1 MSSGMSEEI
10 SRIKRYWLNTQGGRT
25 FSDVKVDLRGEY
37 VEMLDHNQQE
47 EKVYIPNNNELREI
61 YANRVV
67 EQTEDLMK
75 YRREKENP
83 SLEE

>member
-1 MSSGMSEEI
+1 MSEEI

-25 FSDVKVDLRGEY
+25 FSDIRADIKGEY
-37 VEMLDHNQQE
+37 VEMLDRNHNE
-47 EKVYIPNNNELREI
+47 ERVYLPDNDELRLI

-67 EQTEDLMK
+67 EQTENLMK

>member
-1 MSSGMSEEI
+1 MSEEI

>member
-10 SRIKRYWLNTQGGRT
+10 SRIKRYWLITQGGRT